1 MLDKIYELKATYE
14 AEMQKLA
21 LKMEVLND
29 LLTLVPVE
37 TEEVVEEQEETETVE
52 EANELETL

>member
-14 AEMQKLA
+14 AETKKLA
-21 LKMEVLND
+21 LKLEVLND
-29 LLTLVPVE
+29 LLALVPVK

>member
-29 LLTLVPVE
+29 LLALVPVE

-52 EANELETL
+52 EANELEAL